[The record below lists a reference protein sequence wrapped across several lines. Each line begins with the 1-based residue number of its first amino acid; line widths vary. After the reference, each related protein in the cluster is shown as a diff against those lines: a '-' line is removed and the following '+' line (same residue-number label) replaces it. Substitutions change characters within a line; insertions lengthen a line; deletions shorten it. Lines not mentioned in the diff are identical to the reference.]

1 MPPIERTKSSFEL
14 DQVLLESE
22 RLPKSVDLKRVVTDL
37 DIFEHLDKPYLTAE
51 MSIADQTNLYETAG
65 IIGGERITIT
75 ITSAKD
81 DVSVPITNHFY
92 VTKAKVIYANDDS
105 QLVIFSLIEDIA
117 FISNL
122 YNVNRHYSGKCGNII
137 EKIAKQYF
145 KEQLSSD
152 EPLSQ
157 LKNENQ
163 NLHLIVPNMDPLEAM
178 QWVRNRATTVEGF
191 PFYLHSS
198 LTKDSLFFRDL
209 GTLLTQ
215 PVINPI
221 ERFRI
226 DKASLDSPSN
236 KMIINHKFESFQNIV
251 TMIAKG
257 LIGSSYR
264 YIDTTQETS
273 RTFSFDVRRDL
284 YDVLIEK
291 GFMAGQEN
299 PEFSTL
305 YKVNEK
311 SFNEYRS
318 RDITR
323 IGGSNSQRNFFWNDD
338 QEHTWDN
345 GYSESKTAAGYKQVV
360 ISCVMDDIIKRAPFT
375 MIVDGINF
383 IDGDKHSTIGN
394 NIAVEFPKATAD
406 RDTGSN
412 QIDTR
417 RSGNYLIFACRHMF
431 KKEKYEVSLSCV
443 KMGDL
448 RQND

>member
-1 MPPIERTKSSFEL
+1 MSPVERTRTSYEL

-22 RLPKSVDLKRVVTDL
+22 RLPNPIELKRVVTDL

-51 MSIADQTNLYETAG
+51 MSVADQTNLYETAG

-75 ITSAKD
+75 ISSLKED
-81 DVSVPITNHFY
+81 ISKPITNHFY
-92 VTKAKVIYANDDS
+92 VTKAKVIYTNDDS
-105 QLVIFSLIEDIA
+105 QLIIFSLIEDIA
-117 FISNL
+117 FKSNL
-122 YNVNRHYSGKCGNII
+122 YNVNRYYFGKCGNII

-145 KEQLSSD
+145 KEELD
-152 EPLSQ
+152 LDTPVDQ
-157 LKNENQ
+157 LKNEKQ

-178 QWVRNRATTVEGF
+178 QWVRNRATTTEGF

-198 LTKDSLFFRDL
+198 FTKNKLFFRDL

-215 PVINPI
+215 PVINPK
-221 ERFRI
+221 ESFRI

-236 KMIINHKFESFQNIV
+236 KMIINHKFDSYQNIV

-257 LIGSSYR
+257 LVGSNYR
-264 YIDTTQETS
+264 YIDTTQETP
-273 RTFSFDVRRDL
+273 RTFSFDVRKDL
-284 YDVLIEK
+284 YDILIDK
-291 GFMAGQEN
+291 GYMNGQEN

-305 YKVNEK
+305 YKVDGK
-311 SFNEYRS
+311 SFNQIKS
-318 RDITR
+318 RNITR
-323 IGGSNSQRNFFWNDD
+323 VGGSNSQRNFFWDED
-338 QEHTWDN
+338 QKHTWDN
-345 GYSESKTAAGYKQVV
+345 SYSESKTAAGYKQIV
-360 ISCVMDDIIKRAPFT
+360 ISHVVDDVLKRAPLT

-394 NIAVEFPKATAD
+394 NIAVEFPKSTAD
-406 RDTGSN
+406 RDKGSS

-443 KMGDL
+443 KMGNL
-448 RQND
+448 KSND